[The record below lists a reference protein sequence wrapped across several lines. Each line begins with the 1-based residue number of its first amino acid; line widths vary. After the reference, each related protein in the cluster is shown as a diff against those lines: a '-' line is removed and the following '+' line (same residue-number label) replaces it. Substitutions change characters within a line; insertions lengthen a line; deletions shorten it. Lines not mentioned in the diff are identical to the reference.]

1 MSKSNQTVEVEDPTD
16 CMSFEEIKE
25 LALDWLYAT
34 GYDNDYDK
42 LSGES
47 QDVFDQ
53 YFNQILADSY
63 EIKLPKVKRKS
74 LGSNSDQTPIINYN
88 TFEEKMFMSN
98 KYAKK
103 MGYEKGTKE
112 YAKCFIQ
119 CLNKHLVDVY
129 CHSLTASGEING
141 KIKSN
146 PIIVANPTKEK
157 VKKQKSAISPKMYD
171 LFPKVLTSAR
181 NLAKNKEEAEIKV
194 NHVKSFIA
202 SGMKYLGETLF
213 NIKDLEYPKDGTNED
228 YVKVEVERYKQLV
241 VFTLIMFGIEILMTI
256 DEVQLNTWVKQFM
269 PVDDNGEYNFNM
281 LHKSEVRENFVKNIF
296 NLLAQKGKMP
306 EGTPK
311 MITQ

>member
-1 MSKSNQTVEVEDPTD
+1 MKDDETFEIDVPY
-16 CMSFEEIKE
+16 CMSFKEIYA
-25 LALDWLYAT
+25 LAQKCLKHY
-34 GYDNDYDK
+34 GYDK
-42 LSGES
+42 LDKES
-47 QDVFDQ
+47 QGEFDQ
-53 YFNQILADSY
+53 FFNQILCESY
-63 EIKLPKVKRKS
+63 EIKLPKVK
-74 LGSNSDQTPIINYN
+74 SNPSQNAPYINYN
-88 TFEEKMFMSN
+88 TFEEKMFMSE
-98 KYAKK
+98 KYCRKL
-103 MGYEKGTKE
+103 GHDKGTKE

-171 LFPKVLTSAR
+171 LFPKVINSAK

-256 DEVQLNTWVKQFM
+256 DEVQLNAWVKQFM
-269 PVDDNGEYNFNM
+269 PVDENGEYNFNM

-296 NLLAQKGKMP
+296 NLLSRRGSMP